1 MEVNAWASGISKD
14 DDVPLLTSVAVDTL
28 SANLVE
34 VVHSLLSPL
43 YERFDFTRLPLEIVQ
58 RELNRLRKRG

>member
-1 MEVNAWASGISKD
+1 M
-14 DDVPLLTSVAVDTL
+14 DTL